1 MIGRPRG
8 RVQLGLRAK
17 VTLSFAAGA
26 LALSATLS
34 IGTYLVARS
43 YLVDQRENAALGR
56 GFADASF
63 VREGLLTAG
72 TPVSDVLGTV
82 SPPADS
88 VLLVHLD
95 GEWYSSSLT
104 LGEGVVPAALVEQ
117 VDGGSA
123 GLVWARPDDGPVVVV
138 GVPVP
143 AVGAEFYEVVS
154 TPELERT
161 LDTLLTV
168 LSAFALLTTVGGA
181 LLGRWAARKVLA
193 PLEVVAG
200 AAARIAGGE
209 LQTRLPSTEDPELVT
224 IIGSFNSM
232 VDALGERI
240 ERDARFTADVSHE
253 LRSPLTTLTTSVH
266 VMQSRRDELPPR
278 SQQALDLVAGEL
290 DRFRSA
296 LEDLLELGR
305 LDAGT
310 GGQVRARV
318 DARELVRHALQV
330 SGRPLTLL
338 SDSSRPGEGLPI
350 EVDKQQLNR
359 ALVNLFSNADLHG
372 EGLLAVH
379 VRRVS
384 RSVVVEVDDGGPGV
398 SVDDRSRIFERFV
411 RGGSRGS
418 LPGAGLGLSLV
429 AETLRAHGGWV
440 RCSERPGGGA
450 RFTARLPLAE
460 AGQVAS

>member
-8 RVQLGLRAK
+8 RQLGLRAK
-17 VTLSFAAGA
+17 VTLSFAGGG
-26 LALSATLS
+26 LALSATLA
-34 IGTYLVARS
+34 IGTYLVARN
-43 YLVDQRENAALGR
+43 YLVDQRESAALGQ

-82 SPPADS
+82 VPPADS
-88 VLLVHLD
+88 VLLVHQD

-104 LGEGVVPAALVEQ
+104 LGEDVVPPPLVEQ
-117 VDGGSA
+117 VEAGAA
-123 GLVWARPDDGPVVVV
+123 GLVWARPDDGAAVVV

-143 AVGAEFYEVVS
+143 VVGAEFYEVVS

-161 LDTLLTV
+161 LDTLLIV

-181 LLGRWAARKVLA
+181 LLGRYAARRVLA

-209 LQTRLPSTEDPELVT
+209 LQTRLPITEDPELVT

-232 VDALGERI
+232 VDALAERI

-266 VMQSRRDELPPR
+266 VMQGRRDELRPR
-278 SQQALDLVAGEL
+278 AQQALDLMAGEL
-290 DRFRSA
+290 DRFGSV

-310 GGQVRARV
+310 GGQVRAVV
-318 DARELVRHALQV
+318 DARELVRHALAV

-338 SDSSRPGEGLPI
+338 SDSSRPGEELGI

-372 EGLLAVH
+372 EGLVAVH
-379 VRRVS
+379 VRGAS
-384 RSVVVEVDDGGPGV
+384 RSVVIEVDDGGPGV
-398 SVDDRSRIFERFV
+398 GVADRDRIFERFV

-429 AETLRAHGGWV
+429 AETLRAHGGSV
-440 RCSERPGGGA
+440 RCGERPGGGA
-450 RFTARLPLAE
+450 RFSVRLPLAGV
-460 AGQVAS
+460 GQVAS